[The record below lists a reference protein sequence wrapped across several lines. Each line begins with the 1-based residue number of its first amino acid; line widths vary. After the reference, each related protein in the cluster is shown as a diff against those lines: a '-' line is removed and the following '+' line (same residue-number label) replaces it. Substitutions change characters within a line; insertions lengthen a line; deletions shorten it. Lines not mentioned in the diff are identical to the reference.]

1 MAAAKTADSGGG
13 LRNWPWVTIT
23 IIAVNAAV
31 AAVTRLDPEYYRY
44 VYARTYGLLPS
55 ELRPGSL
62 LTSAFLHDGCV
73 HLALNMALLYL
84 FGSKVE
90 RVMGGL
96 EYVLFYLAS
105 CFAASLAHV
114 AIVYASLPDYYAAQ
128 VVVGASGAVA
138 AVMGFYAVRFHRSVF
153 RFAGADL
160 PALLVIMAWL
170 VLQLVLGILGLYRE
184 SILGIGLRQVGYWSH
199 LGGFGFGVA
208 VALLA
213 NMAVEGEREY
223 LLEQAAENRDAGNLL
238 EAVQQLETILKY
250 APADA
255 DSHAELARL
264 WALLQEREESLRYFN
279 SAIQLYLSQGR
290 ENKAL
295 AAAEDMERF
304 WPGCTLDAT
313 DRFRL
318 ATYLEE
324 TGDARRAV
332 EMLERIAADYP
343 DSEEARMALFKVGQL
358 QLSAMNNPEEAAGS
372 LRGFLQRYP
381 DSEWAEFARELL
393 SKSEETAN
401 TA

>member
-1 MAAAKTADSGGG
+1 MPEAKTANNGGG
-13 LRNWPWVTIT
+13 LKNWPWVTIS
-23 IIAVNAAV
+23 IIVVNTVVAV
-31 AAVTRLDPEYYRY
+31 VTRLDPEYYRY

-73 HLALNMALLYL
+73 HLAINMSLLYV

-90 RVMGGL
+90 KVMGGL
-96 EYVLFYLAS
+96 EYVLFYLGS

-114 AIVYASLPDYYAAQ
+114 AIVYASLPDYYAGQ

-153 RFAGADL
+153 RFAGADV
-160 PALLVIMAWL
+160 PALLVIMMWL
-170 VLQLVLGILGLYRE
+170 VLQLLLGILGLYRE

-213 NMAVEGEREY
+213 NMAVEGEREH
-223 LLEQAAENRDAGNLL
+223 LLQQAVENRNAGNLL
-238 EAVQQLETILKY
+238 EAVQQLETVLKY
-250 APADA
+250 VPADA

-264 WALLQEREESLRYFN
+264 WALLHERDESLRCFN
-279 SAIQLYLSQGR
+279 CAIQLYLSQGR
-290 ENKAL
+290 EKMAI

-304 WPGCTLDAT
+304 WPGCNLDST
-313 DRFRL
+313 DSFRL

-324 TGDARRAV
+324 AGQTERAV
-332 EMLERIAADYP
+332 QMLDEIAAANP
-343 DSEEARMALFKVGQL
+343 DTEEAEMALFKAGQL
-358 QLSAMNNPEEAAGS
+358 RLSALGNSAQAAAS
-372 LRGFLQRYP
+372 LREFLRRYP
-381 DSEWAEFARELL
+381 GSEWAEFAREFLN
-393 SKSEETAN
+393 KAEDA
-401 TA
+401 A